1 MDIPTH
7 LTPFS
12 HSILHPAQEHALA
25 RLARACQIVTPTIHP
40 ANPAQIRGALAQMA
54 IALWR
59 VPPFQIEHI
68 LAAELPENSPRGK
81 GMAGN
86 KLAQQFLKTFPSA
99 YARLRKWAQWVFAS
113 EWSQAQL
120 LQVMEEI
127 EPMAAEALFWVD
139 ALAMSAAGSY
149 TRLGELVRKKEKD
162 PNQGDVLLLGLV
174 AGLETPD
181 SRLIQT
187 LTSDI
192 TPQELS
198 KRFGHHPLGQEGEIA
213 RPRIADMAPSM
224 VTPVEVWNWDL
235 VRAQERQVDATR
247 QALAQAGMLGRS
259 GLRKTLELTQRLL
272 IAHAE
277 ARDALAYVL
286 AAARHWAQ
294 AAAAEGAEDNRIH
307 HEDEIFMLEIE
318 EIKQMMTGEWHSR
331 DHVEVLI
338 FQRQRD
344 YENTSPEPQRHDR
357 PLGVAGYDTEGDLM
371 VLSPSASLSSLTAPD
386 GFIALAEAWRPAWW
400 QALVRAEG
408 IIDLDGHALSWAAS
422 VARSG
427 DLPALMG
434 GGRYE
439 HWREPARIRLDPA
452 RHRAEM
458 WG

>member
-1 MDIPTH
+1 MDIPTY

-25 RLARACQIVTPTIHP
+25 RLARVCQIAIPSVPP
-40 ANPAQIRGALAQMA
+40 ANPTQVRGALAQIA
-54 IALWR
+54 IASWR
-59 VPPFQIEHI
+59 VPPFRIEHL
-68 LAAELPENSPRGK
+68 LAAEQLENSPQGK
-81 GMAGN
+81 GGPGH

-99 YARLRKWAQWVFAS
+99 YARLRKWARWVFTS

-127 EPMAAEALFWVD
+127 EPMATEALFWVD
-139 ALAMSAAGSY
+139 GLAMSAAGSY
-149 TRLGELVRKKEKD
+149 AQLGELVRKKEKD
-162 PNQGDVLLLGLV
+162 PDRGDVLLLGLV

-181 SRLIQT
+181 SRLIQA

-192 TPQELS
+192 SHQELS
-198 KRFGHHPLGQEGEIA
+198 ERFGHHPLGQEGEIA
-213 RPRIADMAPSM
+213 QPRMGDMATSLLA
-224 VTPVEVWNWDL
+224 PVEVWNWDL
-235 VRAQERQVDATR
+235 VRAQERQIDATR

-259 GLRKTLELTQRLL
+259 GLRKTLDLTHRLL

-286 AAARHWAQ
+286 AAARHWAR

-307 HEDEIFMLEIE
+307 HEEEIFMLEIE

-331 DHVEVLI
+331 DHVETLI
-338 FQRQRD
+338 HQRRQRD
-344 YENTSPEPQRHDR
+344 ENASPEPQHHDH
-357 PLGVAGYDTEGDLM
+357 PLGVAGYDTEGDL
-371 VLSPSASLSSLTAPD
+371 VLLAPSERSSPPAVPD
-386 GFIALAEAWRPAWW
+386 GFIALAKAWRPAWW

-408 IIDLDGHALSWAAS
+408 IIDLDGHLLSWAAS

-439 HWREPARIRLDPA
+439 HWQEPARVHLDPA
-452 RHRAEM
+452 RHRAKM
-458 WG
+458 WA